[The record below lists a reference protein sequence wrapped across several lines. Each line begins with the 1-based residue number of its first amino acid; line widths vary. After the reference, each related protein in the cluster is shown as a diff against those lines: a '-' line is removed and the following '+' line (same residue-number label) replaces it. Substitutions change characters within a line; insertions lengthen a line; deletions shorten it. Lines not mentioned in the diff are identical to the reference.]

1 MICWCFAHMFV
12 SLITGVAPLG
22 EVNMSASV
30 PENVYRA
37 ELVSYPS
44 AYGFEIGKSHI
55 ILVSDRELEMLADP
69 DRKLNLTLTFE
80 KQGMSLRE
88 VCENAKKAGHRTL
101 ILAFDHF
108 FSQYRPGQ
116 AGPRRYTPDT
126 DEYIK
131 RLAPVA
137 KFAQSYGLG
146 LELSVLS
153 PLEIGP
159 GCRAKTGESGMWMQ
173 YRKGLRDPQTGAFS
187 VQLWRHMR
195 WANNKGVVELE
206 DAGVRVFAFHEQ
218 PIGGTPY
225 RVVDPN
231 SIVEISDAVNVEV
244 FPGVQAR
251 AGDFVAERIRVYGTG
266 RTDIGDLNRVLVVQ
280 MYRSPEMDY
289 FSDKALPFLRVLID
303 KYVDAGVKINALYS
317 DEMHIQQDWAYFN
330 HHEHGEFAM
339 RYVTDGF
346 ARRFAQL
353 YGERYRDFAKY
364 LIYFVY
370 AQEDFAHDL
379 SARQSVM
386 HVFGATPEAIR
397 KTALFRSRY
406 YRLLQDGVVDLFT
419 TAKRYAEQRMGHK
432 LESRAHATWA
442 ESPTV
447 DYWNVGQD
455 NMNRHK
461 YEYAPNFVWSVTVH
475 QAASACYD
483 YFRWGDFLT
492 GNGNDHS
499 EGGWLDRN
507 YYGLAL
513 GCSTGIL
520 NEVPYSYA
528 AHWGSPREISERHRW
543 LQCAYGTA
551 GGYHARVQ
559 GYQHRAVEV
568 LLLYPL
574 DLVAV
579 EERFGSWMTQYG
591 YANYITQWKL
601 LGQGR
606 SENGAVR
613 IGDYRFS
620 TLVALFEPFP
630 SRRTLELMKNMVEQ
644 GGRVI
649 WSGPPPVLTAEG
661 EPALTLWQE
670 IFGVRYT
677 PGQME
682 GIPAPGQMVTFT
694 GSLKGVTPQVVLTDL
709 LVDHIYPVAP
719 QAGVV
724 EVAAQVD
731 GHVVGTVRRGANG
744 GLAVFLGYRPRDD
757 QSRSLGV
764 DARNWYEVL
773 SALGAYPP
781 TGKFPNVN
789 DNAEHL
795 SRTGDYLVTRF
806 PNGAVSIAPHTREIV
821 ESWDGGFARNRQRDE
836 QVLKQ
841 LKLPSE
847 RVQVKDLHVNGHR
860 VTCDGRGTVSLRV
873 DESGDLVAFCGSD
886 MTQIEID
893 GKRHHFAER
902 IGEHPIALVVWAP
915 IASER
920 RVPGG
925 AVMELQVHGAARL
938 MLSEKLFPQWFRLFL
953 EGATPGSK
961 GREVPFRREEG
972 KVVIDVLP
980 ELSGRWI
987 FVVPQQA
994 LDAGSVLDYN
1004 S

>member
-1 MICWCFAHMFV
+1 MTCWCFAHVLV
-12 SLITGVAPLG
+12 SLITGVASLG
-22 EVNMSASV
+22 EVNMPVGV
-30 PENVYRA
+30 PENIYRA
-37 ELVSYPS
+37 ELVSYPG

-55 ILVSDRELEMLADP
+55 ILVSDRELEMLAEP
-69 DRKLNLTLTFE
+69 DRKLNLSLTFE
-80 KQGMSLRE
+80 KQEMSLRE
-88 VCENAKKAGHRTL
+88 VCENAKRAGHRTL

-126 DEYIK
+126 DEYIE

-137 KFAQSYGLG
+137 KFAQSYGPG

-159 GCRAKTGESGMWMQ
+159 GYRAKTGESGMWMQ
-173 YRKGLRDPQTGAFS
+173 YRKGLRDPRTGAFS
-187 VQLWRHMR
+187 VQLWRHKR

-206 DAGVRVFAFHEQ
+206 DAGVRVFAFREQ

-225 RVVDPN
+225 RVVNPD
-231 SIVEISDAVNVEV
+231 SIVEISDVARVEV
-244 FPGVQAR
+244 LSGVQAR
-251 AGDFVAERIRVYGTG
+251 AGDFTAERIRVYGIG
-266 RTDIGDLNRVLVVQ
+266 RTDVGDLNRVLVVQ

-289 FSDKALPFLRVLID
+289 FSDKALPFLKELID
-303 KYVDAGVKINALYS
+303 KYANAGIHLNALYS

-339 RYVTDGF
+339 RYVTDSL
-346 ARRFAQL
+346 ARRYAQL

-364 LIYFVY
+364 LLYFVY
-370 AQEDFAHDL
+370 AQEDFASDL
-379 SARQSVM
+379 TARQPVM
-386 HVFGATPEAIR
+386 HVFGSTPEAIR
-397 KTALFRSRY
+397 ETALFRSRY

-419 TAKRYAEQRMGHK
+419 AAKRYAEQRMGHK

-447 DYWNVGQD
+447 DYWDVGQD

-461 YEYAPNFVWSVTVH
+461 YEYTPNFVWSVTVH

-528 AHWGSPREISERHRW
+528 AHWGSPHEISERHWW

-551 GGYHARVQ
+551 GGYHGRVQ
-559 GYQHRAVEV
+559 GLQHRAVEV
-568 LLLYPL
+568 LMLYPL
-574 DLVAV
+574 DLVAA

-601 LGQGR
+601 LEQGKLD
-606 SENGAVR
+606 NGAVH
-613 IGDYRFS
+613 IGDYRFT

-630 SRRTLELMKNMVEQ
+630 SRKTLELMKNMIEQ

-649 WSGPPPVLTAEG
+649 WSGPPPVLTVEG
-661 EPALTLWQE
+661 EPALPLWQE
-670 IFGVRYT
+670 IFGVKYT
-677 PGQME
+677 PRQME
-682 GIPAPGQMVTFT
+682 GILAPGRIVTFA
-694 GSLKGVTPQVVLTDL
+694 GSLGSVTPQVILTDF
-709 LVDHIYPVAP
+709 LVDHIYPVTP
-719 QAGVV
+719 EAGV
-724 EVAAQVD
+724 EVVAQVNE
-731 GHVVGTVRRGANG
+731 HVVGTIRRGVNG
-744 GLAVFLGYRPRDD
+744 GIAVFLGYRPRDD
-757 QSRSLGV
+757 QSRSLGY
-764 DARNWYEVL
+764 DTRNWYEVL
-773 SALGAYPP
+773 DALGAYLP
-781 TGKFPNVN
+781 TGKIPGVN
-789 DNAEHL
+789 DNTEHL
-795 SRTGDYLVTRF
+795 SRTGNYLVTRF

-821 ESWDGGFARNRQRDE
+821 ESWGGGFARNRQEDE

-841 LKLPSE
+841 IKLPSE
-847 RVQVKDLHVNGHR
+847 RVQVQDFAVNGHR
-860 VTCDGRGTVSLRV
+860 VTVNARGAVSFRV
-873 DESGDLVAFCGSD
+873 NKQGELIAFCGAD
-886 MTQIEID
+886 CTEIKVD
-893 GKRHHFAER
+893 DNHIRFAEQ
-902 IGEHPIALVVWAP
+902 IGNHPIVLVVWAP
-915 IASER
+915 IAPER

-925 AVMELQVHGAARL
+925 AVMELQVHGSARL
-938 MLSEKLFPQWFRLFL
+938 TLPEQLFPEEFRLFL
-953 EGATPGSK
+953 EGATPGSR
-961 GREVPFRREEG
+961 GREVPFRREGG
-972 KVVIDVLP
+972 KVEIDVLP

-987 FVVPQQA
+987 FVVPA
-994 LDAGSVLDYN
+994 AGS
-1004 S
+1004 